1 MKTKT
6 EPDMQRAFFR
16 TLTIASITTLLTAC
30 AGMGA
35 SSAHGPRPACPT
47 AQQMEQPELLGR
59 WSVQMDGEPGPITI
73 DLGPHPEWD
82 GTVKGSITRPG
93 FQSIVVGDVNKGELT
108 MEESRDGKS
117 VSGNWYGTVPKAAA
131 RASFVANG
139 RAAMTA
145 ASSSPCASPHSSNFD
160 DKTRCQTRPGLVPA
174 SNPPHD
180 HHVSPYPP
188 RFRLC
193 SRHAVWCPALVRA
206 GAIRRLVA

>member
-35 SSAHGPRPACPT
+35 SSAYGPRPACPT

-117 VSGNWYGTVPKAAA
+117 VSGNWYGTVAEGSCA
-131 RASFVANG
+131 RIIRGEWAGS
-139 RAAMTA
+139 
-145 ASSSPCASPHSSNFD
+145 D
-160 DKTRCQTRPGLVPA
+160 DRSLKFTMRKSAPQ
-174 SNPPHD
+174 
-180 HHVSPYPP
+180 
-188 RFRLC
+188 
-193 SRHAVWCPALVRA
+193 
-206 GAIRRLVA
+206 